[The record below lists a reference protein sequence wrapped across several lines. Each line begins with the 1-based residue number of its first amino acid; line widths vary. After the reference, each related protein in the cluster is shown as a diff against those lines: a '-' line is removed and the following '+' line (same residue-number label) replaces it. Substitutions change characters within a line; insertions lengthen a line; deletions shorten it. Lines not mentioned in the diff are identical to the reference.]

1 MAEEMNEKKS
11 SKKPSHFVY
20 RVVDK
25 GDDKDPFWLQI
36 GAAFTNR
43 DGSLSVIMD
52 AIPPDGR
59 IQIRQ
64 RKEQTA

>member
-1 MAEEMNEKKS
+1 MAEETNDKKS
-11 SKKPSHFVY
+11 NKPSHFVY

-25 GDDKDPFWLQI
+25 GDNKDPFWLQI